1 MPREVT
7 LRLPPEKDPE
17 QLEPDEL
24 ISRICRE
31 LGWKQEQIGAMRQ
44 DRTSLDARPGKLAWQ
59 MRFTIWSDSEEGP
72 VFEDFDP
79 PQLTRPAAD
88 APHVNQRNLGRYNV
102 TLADL
107 RPPS

>member
-44 DRTSLDARPGKLAWQ
+44 DRTSLDARPGSSWRRHLAC
-59 MRFTIWSDSEEGP
+59 
-72 VFEDFDP
+72 
-79 PQLTRPAAD
+79 
-88 APHVNQRNLGRYNV
+88 V
-102 TLADL
+102 TFN
-107 RPPS
+107 PYFCSQYC